1 MKITIIIP
9 VYNTALFLDRCI
21 LSALCQPQ
29 TGEVLL
35 IDDRSTD
42 ESLEIC
48 KEWVIKDDRVRLF
61 RNEGV
66 NGAGAARNIGLNNS
80 NCDFIAFLDA
90 DDYYLDGRFDSAIAI
105 FEQYPD
111 VEVVSDAMQIVTFD
125 GRDHLRLNML
135 LQHNSIFSY
144 PESFSYIDAKKYNY
158 KAMLPITGLTIRRE
172 VVDRIGYFD
181 ETLKQAEDTDWVV
194 RMLSKAVFMS
204 GDISHPI
211 VVYNIHEHNTTT
223 NYTESVYYRR
233 KKAKKLFKSVVRDKV
248 GIKTAI
254 RYLKDFMEYDY
265 LWVFRKN
272 HRVKKYIK
280 AVLFPF
286 FVYRLFAKTD
296 PLYDAERI
304 IDIH

>member
-1 MKITIIIP
+1 MQVSVIVA
-9 VYNTALFLDRCI
+9 VYNEEKFLDKCI
-21 LSALCQPQ
+21 ESILAQKQ
-29 TGEVLL
+29 TFEL
-35 IDDRSTD
+35 ILVDDHSTD
-42 ESLEIC
+42 NSLVIC
-48 KEWVIKDDRVRLF
+48 NKWAAIDNRVKILTNTGIK
-61 RNEGV
+61 
-66 NGAGAARNIGLNNS
+66 GAGGAFNTGLRMAS
-80 NCDFIAFLDA
+80 SPWIAIMGA
-90 DDYYLDGRFDSAIAI
+90 DDYYLDGRFDSAAAI
-105 FEQYPD
+105 FEQYPN
-111 VEVVSDAMQIVTFD
+111 VEVVSNAMQIVTFD

-135 LQHNSIFSY
+135 LRHNSIVSY
-144 PESFSYIDAKKYNY
+144 PESFSYINAKKYDY

-211 VVYNIHEHNTTT
+211 VVYNIHEHNTTA

-233 KKAKKLFKSVVRDKV
+233 KKAKKLFKSVVRDKL
-248 GIKTAI
+248 GIKAAT
-254 RYLKDFMEYDY
+254 RYLKDFIEYDY

-272 HRVKKYIK
+272 YRVKKYIK

-296 PLYDAERI
+296 PLYDSERI
-304 IDIH
+304 IDVH